1 MQLYEMI
8 EGISKFIYFITFQLA
23 DNFCW
28 ATKLV
33 KKKKNM
39 FQGYSEQCDK

>member
-28 ATKLV
+28 ATKSV
-33 KKKKNM
+33 KKNM

>member
-33 KKKKNM
+33 KKKKM

>member
-33 KKKKNM
+33 KKNM
-39 FQGYSEQCDK
+39 FQGYSERCDK

>member
-8 EGISKFIYFITFQLA
+8 EGISKFINFITFQLA
-23 DNFCW
+23 NHFCW

-33 KKKKNM
+33 KKTCFKDTVSGVIN
-39 FQGYSEQCDK
+39 D